1 MNVNFDFGAAHT
13 FIGVP
18 IIRSA
23 CSGPVSKRKIH
34 TFMRRCHFKKKILHR
49 NVASELNQRV
59 NRKSRKT
66 LETWS
71 LDCCRLFSQ
80 WGGAVFWTS
89 AGRVESEKKKRNIKN
104 ENKNE
109 TFPWHKRSRALRNVF
124 FSFFNIRVQRTVNHQ
139 PGCNTHKKKKEKR
152 KGRRLPGGGF
162 VFLVFS
168 STYVV
173 FGKSVYRSIGYSV
186 GWFACGGLPSG
197 QLWRDLL
204 HFSPSL
210 SWTVLLFILSSHH
223 RKNSASSF
231 NRIRS
236 LFFLILASKRVSAA
250 CGIRKR

>member
-1 MNVNFDFGAAHT
+1 
-13 FIGVP
+13 
-18 IIRSA
+18 
-23 CSGPVSKRKIH
+23 
-34 TFMRRCHFKKKILHR
+34 MRRCHLKKKILHR

-109 TFPWHKRSRALRNVF
+109 TFPWHKRSRALRNFF
-124 FSFFNIRVQRTVNHQ
+124 FSFFNTYVFNAPWITNQGV
-139 PGCNTHKKKKEKR
+139 THTRKKKEK
-152 KGRRLPGGGF
+152 GREEDFR
-162 VFLVFS
+162 VVVCFLFFS